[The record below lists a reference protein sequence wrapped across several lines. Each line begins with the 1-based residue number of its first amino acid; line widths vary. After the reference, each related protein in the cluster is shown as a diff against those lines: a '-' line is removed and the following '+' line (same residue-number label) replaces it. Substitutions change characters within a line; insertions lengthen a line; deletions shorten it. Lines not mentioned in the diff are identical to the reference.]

1 MARHSIARATPRPDF
16 TVTLEW
22 TNGSNSVID
31 FRPEIAKGGALAHL
45 QEPAV
50 FLHRLFVQS
59 AGKSIAWETPSG
71 LIDFHVDELWQ
82 RSHTKSVA
90 AE

>member
-1 MARHSIARATPRPDF
+1 MARHSIARATPRADF
-16 TVTLEW
+16 TLAIEW
-22 TNGSNSVID
+22 TNGSSSVID
-31 FRPEIAKGGALAHL
+31 FRPEIAKGGALSHL
-45 QEPAV
+45 GEPAV

-59 AGKSIAWETPSG
+59 AGQSLAWETPSG

-82 RSHTKSVA
+82 RTHAKSVA

>member
-1 MARHSIARATPRPDF
+1 MARHSIARATPRSDF
-16 TVTLEW
+16 TVAIERSD
-22 TNGSNSVID
+22 GSKSVI
-31 FRPEIAKGGALAHL
+31 KGEALSYL
-45 QEPAV
+45 REPAV

-59 AGKSIAWETPSG
+59 EGQSLAWETPSG

-82 RSHTKSVA
+82 RAYSKFA

>member
-1 MARHSIARATPRPDF
+1 
-16 TVTLEW
+16 
-22 TNGSNSVID
+22 VID
-31 FRPEIAKGGALAHL
+31 FRPELARGEALAHL

-59 AGKSIAWETPSG
+59 SGQSLAWETPSG
-71 LIDFHVDELWQ
+71 LIEFHVDELWQ
-82 RSHTKSVA
+82 RSHRKPVA